1 MLLKIQLLTSPNFRQ
16 YHFLYPKVV
25 VLATAINL
33 HTPKLGQFDPEG
45 ISHIITQKLAW
56 IENNPYMNLSE
67 ILSGT
72 FSRREKIISNN
83 GFYVKIK
90 KLSGQFDPKNINWQ
104 KRWHLL
110 RYPWF
115 VKKLK
120 LVQRNPLVELWTIM
134 FGDHKWRKK
143 WNSLIFDW
151 IRAINV
157 IEKTS
162 RKTSNY
168 RIFIFFFTKCIWKMT
183 LEIF

>member
-1 MLLKIQLLTSPNFRQ
+1 MTTTHGSENI
-16 YHFLYPKVV
+16 
-25 VLATAINL
+25 ATNCGTNINL
-33 HTPKLGQFDPEG
+33 HTPKLGQFDPKG

-90 KLSGQFDPKNINWQ
+90 KLLGQFDPKNINWQ

-120 LVQRNPLVELWTIM
+120 LVQRNPLVEFWTIM

-168 RIFIFFFTKCIWKMT
+168 RIFVFFHKMHMKNDFRDFLKIQT
-183 LEIF
+183 ICPYM

>member
-1 MLLKIQLLTSPNFRQ
+1 
-16 YHFLYPKVV
+16 
-25 VLATAINL
+25 
-33 HTPKLGQFDPEG
+33 
-45 ISHIITQKLAW
+45 
-56 IENNPYMNLSE
+56 MNLSE

-72 FSRREKIISNN
+72 FSWREKIISNN

-90 KLSGQFDPKNINWQ
+90 KLLGQFDPKNINWQ

-143 WNSLIFDW
+143 LNSLIFDW

-168 RIFIFFFTKCIWKMT
+168 RIFVFFNKMHMKNDFRDFLKIQT
-183 LEIF
+183 ICPYM